1 MWGIPVKKIK
11 TLVLAMSAV
20 SLTGIMVPAHAAT
33 DAEVDALRK
42 EVGELKQLV
51 QQLSSQQK
59 TALAANTPVA
69 PQTATVA
76 NPPAPQGKPGWM
88 QMPDGQTQVKLYGN
102 VRVDATYDF
111 KGSNGSIS
119 NAANYPLNK
128 DDPRQDS
135 LNVSAAT
142 TRIGLDILRP
152 TQYGDLT
159 GKIEADFMGGNGDNG
174 SGTFRVRHA
183 YMSLG
188 KWLAGQTTSPFVNTD
203 TSPET
208 LDFTGAVGTG
218 TTRTVQVRYTQPID
232 AQQKILFALE
242 GGDVEKVGNVAG
254 GSRFPALTTR

>member
-1 MWGIPVKKIK
+1 M
-11 TLVLAMSAV
+11 
-20 SLTGIMVPAHAAT
+20 
-33 DAEVDALRK
+33 
-42 EVGELKQLV
+42 
-51 QQLSSQQK
+51 
-59 TALAANTPVA
+59 
-69 PQTATVA
+69 
-76 NPPAPQGKPGWM
+76 
-88 QMPDGQTQVKLYGN
+88 
-102 VRVDATYDF
+102 
-111 KGSNGSIS
+111 
-119 NAANYPLNK
+119 NK

-142 TRIGLDILRP
+142 TRIGLDLTRP

-218 TTRTVQVRYTQPID
+218 TTRTVQVRYTQPIN
-232 AQQKILFALE
+232 AQQKILVALE
-242 GGDVEKVGNVAG
+242 GGDVEK
-254 GSRFPALTTR
+254 